1 MIGDGPGRLA
11 VLASGSGTNLQALL
25 DRFHA
30 PGVDEPPARIVLVV
44 GSRTGIGALRRAE
57 RAGVETRV
65 LGEDDPRGDR
75 LHGLLREA
83 SAEGVVLAGYL
94 RLVPAPV
101 VRAYRGR
108 MLNVHPALLPSFGGE
123 GMYGEAV
130 HRAVLESGVRVT
142 GVTVHFVDEEYDQ
155 GPVAAQWPVP
165 VREGDDVESLA
176 ARVLAEE
183 HRLLPEVVAALAR
196 GDVALDRDGRVRWER
211 PLFDGDAFVLG
222 GRGSA
227 DRGRGSG

>member
-1 MIGDGPGRLA
+1 MTGGGPRRLA

-25 DRFHA
+25 DRFHG
-30 PGVDEPPARIVLVV
+30 PGVEDPPARLVLVV
-44 GSRTGIGALRRAE
+44 GSRAGIGALERAE
-57 RAGVETRV
+57 RRGVEARV
-65 LGEDDPRGDR
+65 LGADDPQGER
-75 LHGLLREA
+75 LLGLLREA
-83 SAEGVVLAGYL
+83 AVEGVVLAGYL

-108 MLNVHPALLPSFGGE
+108 MLNVHPALLPSFGGA

-165 VREGDDVESLA
+165 VRSDDDVESLA
-176 ARVLAEE
+176 ARVLAVE

-196 GDVALDRDGRVRWER
+196 GEVALDRDGRVRWER

-222 GRGSA
+222 GGGSA
-227 DRGRGSG
+227 RGVRSPG

>member
-1 MIGDGPGRLA
+1 MSGTGPGRLA

-25 DRFHA
+25 DRFHG
-30 PGVDEPPARIVLVV
+30 PDVDDPPARVVLVV
-44 GSRTGIGALRRAE
+44 GSRPEIEVLRRAE

-65 LGEDDPRGDR
+65 LAEEDPEGER
-75 LHGLLREA
+75 LAGLLREA
-83 SAEGVVLAGYL
+83 SVEGVVLAGYL
-94 RLVPAPV
+94 RLIPAPV

-108 MLNVHPALLPSFGGE
+108 MLNVHPALLPSFGGK

-155 GPVAAQWPVP
+155 GRVAAQWPVP
-165 VREGDDVESLA
+165 VREGDDVASLA
-176 ARVLAEE
+176 ARVLAVE

-196 GDVALDRDGRVRWER
+196 DEVVLGPDGRVRWRR
-211 PLFDGDAFVLG
+211 PLFDGDAFVLAG
-222 GRGSA
+222 GGPTDGGA
-227 DRGRGSG
+227 GSG